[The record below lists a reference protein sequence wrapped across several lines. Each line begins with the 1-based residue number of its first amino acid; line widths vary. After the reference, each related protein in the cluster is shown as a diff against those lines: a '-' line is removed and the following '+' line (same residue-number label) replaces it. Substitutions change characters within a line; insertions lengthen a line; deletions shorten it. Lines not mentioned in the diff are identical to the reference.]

1 MAQPVAGNKRKS
13 LIGQMI
19 LFGALSSILYFAVF
33 THTASVMKYFTK
45 GGLYAALPV
54 ITVFIFS
61 FVHGTFA
68 SKLWSAIGIEAVVK
82 TAPRPEER
90 PAPRPTR
97 RPDTRP
103 RLRA

>member
-45 GGLYAALPV
+45 GV

>member
-1 MAQPVAGNKRKS
+1 MAQPVAHNKRTS
-13 LIGQMI
+13 LIGQMV
-19 LFGALSSILYFAVF
+19 LFGAISSVLYFAVF
-33 THTASVMKYFTK
+33 THSSSVMEYFTK
-45 GGLYAALPV
+45 GGYYAALPV

-68 SKLWSAIGIEAVVK
+68 SKLWSVLGVEAVVK
-82 TAPRPEER
+82 PAPRLEER
-90 PAPRPTR
+90 PATRTTR